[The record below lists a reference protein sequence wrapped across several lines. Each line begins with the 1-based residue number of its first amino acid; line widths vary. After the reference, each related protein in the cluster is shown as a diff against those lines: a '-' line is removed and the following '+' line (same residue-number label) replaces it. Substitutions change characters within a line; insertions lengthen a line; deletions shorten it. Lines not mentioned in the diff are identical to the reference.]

1 MIKDFEIKEKI
12 AGIRLLK
19 VAKGVNTDYISM
31 MRSERESSKPRKE
44 TQTEEWNRIL
54 YRAHLAQ
61 IKIKHYTFI
70 SHLANQGDIKDETK
84 KDV

>member
-12 AGIRLLK
+12 AGIRMLK

-54 YRAHLAQ
+54 
-61 IKIKHYTFI
+61 
-70 SHLANQGDIKDETK
+70 
-84 KDV
+84 